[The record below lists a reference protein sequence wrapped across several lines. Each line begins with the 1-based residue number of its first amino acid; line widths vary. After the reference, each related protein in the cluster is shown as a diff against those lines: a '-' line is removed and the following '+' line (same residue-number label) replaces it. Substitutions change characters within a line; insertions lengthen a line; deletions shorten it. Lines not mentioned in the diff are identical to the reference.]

1 MKEAGRL
8 SRPASLLARVAA
20 SIEEDVEKVS
30 TRTEP
35 ELTPTPPGAT
45 PPKPPRSTL
54 STQLLRIGVS
64 LVVPILAAVGLYWSG
79 LVLLSEDTNRLL
91 VVVAALIVGVLGV
104 FALYYA
110 MDWLIHRL
118 PDQYQERVRPFAF
131 VGPAVVL
138 LGVFLLY
145 PTVNTFI
152 LSFKDALGN
161 EWVGFDNYTT
171 LFEGDTLLALRN
183 SVLWVII
190 VPLFSVVIG
199 LGFAVLSDRLGRKS
213 EATSKTFIFMPMAI
227 SFVGASIVWRFIYNF
242 RPEGFGDQIGL
253 MNGIM
258 TWLGREPVA
267 WLLQEPWNNF
277 YLMVILIWLQTGFAM
292 VILSAAIKSVPE
304 DILEAARI
312 DGASE
317 FKVFT
322 RVVIPSIMSTVVVV
336 TTTVIITVWKVFDI
350 VFVMTGGKFGTTVVA
365 EKMVTEFFTFRNSG
379 TGAALAVILLLAVIP
394 LMVANVKR
402 FQEQEATR

>member
-1 MKEAGRL
+1 
-8 SRPASLLARVAA
+8 
-20 SIEEDVEKVS
+20 VS

-35 ELTPTPPGAT
+35 ELTPSPPVTPPSR
-45 PPKPPRSTL
+45 PRSGVGV
-54 STQLLRIGVS
+54 QILRIGVS
-64 LVVPILAAVGLYWSG
+64 LVVPILAAIGLYWSG
-79 LVLLSEDTNRLL
+79 LVLFDEDANRLL
-91 VVVAALIVGVLGV
+91 VVGAALVIGVLGV
-104 FALYYA
+104 FGLYYA
-110 MDWLIHRL
+110 MDWMINRL
-118 PDQYQERVRPFAF
+118 PEAYRDRVRPFAF

-138 LGVFLLY
+138 LAVFLLY
-145 PTVNTFI
+145 PTINTFI
-152 LSFKDALGN
+152 LSFKDAKG
-161 EWVGFDNYTT
+161 ESWVGFQNYIS

-183 SVLWVII
+183 SLAWVIV
-190 VPLFSVVIG
+190 VPLFSVLIG
-199 LGFAVLSDRLGRKS
+199 LGFAVLSDKLGRKS
-213 EATSKTFIFMPMAI
+213 ESLSKTFIFMPMAI

-242 RPEGFGDQIGL
+242 RPEGFGEQIGL
-253 MNGIM
+253 LNGFM
-258 TWLGREPVA
+258 QAVGQEPVA

-312 DGASE
+312 DGATE

-350 VFVMTGGKFGTTVVA
+350 VFVMTGGKFKTTVVA

-402 FQEQEATR
+402 FREQEATR

>member
-1 MKEAGRL
+1 
-8 SRPASLLARVAA
+8 
-20 SIEEDVEKVS
+20 VS

-35 ELTPTPPGAT
+35 EVTPGPPGAT
-45 PPKPPRSTL
+45 PPEPERSGIG
-54 STQLLRIGVS
+54 TQLLRIGVS
-64 LVVPILAAVGLYWSG
+64 LVVPILAALGLYWSG
-79 LVLLSEDTNRLL
+79 LVLLDEDANRL
-91 VVVAALIVGVLGV
+91 VVVLAALVVGVLGV
-104 FALYYA
+104 FGLYYA
-110 MDWLIHRL
+110 MDWMIHRL
-118 PDQYQERVRPFAF
+118 PEHYQEKVRPFAF

-145 PTVNTFI
+145 PTINTVI
-152 LSFKDALGN
+152 LSFRDAQGV
-161 EWVGFDNYTT
+161 EFIGFDNYVS
-171 LFEGDTLLALRN
+171 LFTEGDTLLALRN
-183 SVLWVII
+183 SLAWVII
-190 VPLFSVVIG
+190 VPLFSVLIG
-199 LGFAVLSDRLGRKS
+199 LGFAVLSDKLGRKS
-213 EATSKTFIFMPMAI
+213 EALSKTFIFMPMAI

-258 TWLGREPVA
+258 SWLGREPVA

-350 VFVMTGGKFGTTVVA
+350 VFVMTGGQFGTTVVA

-379 TGAALAVILLLAVIP
+379 TGAALAVVLLIAVIP